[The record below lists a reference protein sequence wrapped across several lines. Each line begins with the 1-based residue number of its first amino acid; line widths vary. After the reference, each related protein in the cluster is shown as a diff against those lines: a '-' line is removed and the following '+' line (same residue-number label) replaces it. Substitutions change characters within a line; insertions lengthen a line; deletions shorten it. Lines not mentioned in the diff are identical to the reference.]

1 MLLMM
6 RPEDYMLPCLNKKL
20 FGFECMGCGLQRGLS
35 LFFQGHFTEAFKMY
49 PAIYTLIPLGLV
61 IASTFLFKFKYANKM
76 INALAIASVLIIII
90 SFIIKK
96 TN

>member
-1 MLLMM
+1 MSL
-6 RPEDYMLPCLNKKL
+6 PEDYMLPCLNKKL
-20 FGFECMGCGLQRGLS
+20 LGFECMGCGIQRGLS
-35 LFFQGHFTEAFKMY
+35 LFFQGEFVAAFKMY
-49 PAIYTLIPLGLV
+49 PAIYTLIPLALL
-61 IASTFLFKFKYANKM
+61 ILSTFVFKFKYANKI